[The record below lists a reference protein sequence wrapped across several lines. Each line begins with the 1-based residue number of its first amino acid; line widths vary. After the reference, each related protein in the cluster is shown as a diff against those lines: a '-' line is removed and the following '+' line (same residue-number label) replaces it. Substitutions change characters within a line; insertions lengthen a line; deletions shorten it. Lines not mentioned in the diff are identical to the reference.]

1 LAEFVVGTDGE
12 AIMETFNA
20 ITTTH
25 RSLVEP
31 VRRAVREQRFMPAV
45 RKGRVVQQVMQLP
58 FTFVPDSTARRRRSP

>member
-1 LAEFVVGTDGE
+1 MAEFVVGTDGE